1 MGVVGNEKMQGLV
14 DVGSEGFY
22 ASMDPH
28 SLYNP
33 NVAVRAAVDPQTLQG
48 AIRSAIESI
57 NKDQVISDFK
67 TMEQIKSESMFGSRF
82 QTTLLT
88 VFSAVALRLAAVG
101 I

>member
-22 ASMDPH
+22 ASMDQH

-33 NVAVRAAVDPQTLQG
+33 NLAVRAAVDPQTLQR

-57 NKDQVISDFK
+57 NKVK
-67 TMEQIKSESMFGSRF
+67 
-82 QTTLLT
+82 
-88 VFSAVALRLAAVG
+88 
-101 I
+101 